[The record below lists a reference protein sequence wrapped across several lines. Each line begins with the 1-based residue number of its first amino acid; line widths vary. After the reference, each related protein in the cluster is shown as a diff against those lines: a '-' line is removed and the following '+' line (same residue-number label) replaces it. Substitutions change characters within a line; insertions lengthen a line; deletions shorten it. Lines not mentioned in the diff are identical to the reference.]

1 MTRAIDLRGGASAA
15 QNVLTPA
22 RSMAKHIDTNWDRMA
37 ATWRDNLV
45 SQLQERCGLAEE
57 EARRKVELW
66 LDGLKERPYDD
77 P

>member
-1 MTRAIDLRGGASAA
+1 
-15 QNVLTPA
+15 
-22 RSMAKHIDTNWDRMA
+22 MAKHIDTNWDRMA